1 MKPLL
6 SIGDAARRLGLSVDT
21 VRELERSGELSAVRT
36 PGGHRRFKPTVL
48 DAYMAQRSRPSRRRQ
63 AATPAPHQP
72 ARRRQRAR
80 AEDEE
85 PDETPPDEAWDE
97 PEPFAPPPPRPVA
110 PAQKSAHEQLIE
122 RITQSTERMVEQ
134 NRLANLRS
142 YGRSLIPWGASPT
155 ARSTVFE
162 AMDSYVRASRFPPS
176 MPVWEARQAIDA
188 KVAAIME
195 PFNAEAAREAAK
207 KAEAVAKRQEQE
219 REEQRVRSLIEHGKS
234 RAMMH
239 TIGWD
244 SEDKREAR
252 ADVEEV
258 LKDEVEADWSERDVD
273 ELVDE
278 VLEESDEEEDD

>member
-1 MKPLL
+1 
-6 SIGDAARRLGLSVDT
+6 
-21 VRELERSGELSAVRT
+21 
-36 PGGHRRFKPTVL
+36 
-48 DAYMAQRSRPSRRRQ
+48 
-63 AATPAPHQP
+63 
-72 ARRRQRAR
+72 
-80 AEDEE
+80 
-85 PDETPPDEAWDE
+85 
-97 PEPFAPPPPRPVA
+97 
-110 PAQKSAHEQLIE
+110 
-122 RITQSTERMVEQ
+122 MVEQ
-134 NRLANLRS
+134 NRLTNLRS

-162 AMDSYVRASRFPPS
+162 AMDSYVTASRFPPS
-176 MPVWEARQAIDA
+176 VPLWEARQAIDA

-207 KAEAVAKRQEQE
+207 KSEAVAKRQEQE

-252 ADVEEV
+252 ADVEEA

-278 VLEESDEEEDD
+278 ALDESDEEEPD